1 MFDKELF
8 LQLAKDMDMKVS
20 FSGVKDT
27 VNDKKVGVM
36 KITFEPFKK
45 NREAGDDNWIMKT
58 NRKEH

>member
-20 FSGVKDT
+20 FSDVKDT
-27 VNDKKVGVM
+27 VNGKKVGVM

-45 NREAGDDNWIMKT
+45 NREAGDDN
-58 NRKEH
+58 